1 MSFTITRHVPSRNE
15 TLTVIW
21 VTETFIKMTQ
31 DYRKMR
37 KRIGGD
43 PMDACYLCDYK
54 FQNDD
59 TVGLACFVGLGN
71 KVVCPECCKQM
82 TQEAGKPE
90 RQP

>member
-37 KRIGGD
+37 KRIGED
-43 PMDACYLCDYK
+43 PDGCFCYLLITS
-54 FQNDD
+54 FR
-59 TVGLACFVGLGN
+59 
-71 KVVCPECCKQM
+71 P
-82 TQEAGKPE
+82 
-90 RQP
+90 